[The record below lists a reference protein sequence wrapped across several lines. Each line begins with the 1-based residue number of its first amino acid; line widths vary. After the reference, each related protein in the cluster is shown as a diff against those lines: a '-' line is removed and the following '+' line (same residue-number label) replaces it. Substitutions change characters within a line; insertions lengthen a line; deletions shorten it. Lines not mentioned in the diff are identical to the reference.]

1 MESQA
6 EKLYTIGEVSWLSGL
21 PVKTIRYYSDEGLL
35 PPKRVT
41 KARYRLYNDA
51 SLARLELIRTL
62 REVGFDLSS
71 IERLLQGKDEPS
83 AAMCLQLEVIEAQMN
98 SLSQQRTLLRAALDA
113 DNAEVLTRL
122 MRVMWRARLD
132 STERE
137 AFLVCHLEQGFGG
150 LRVDPNWRPAFWETM
165 LALPDQ
171 LSESQLEAWL
181 ELAELVADESFQA
194 ALRAQTQ
201 PFADAAL
208 SKEAASTLSQEL
220 NAAYQEAA
228 KAISEGFSPIS
239 PRGQQ
244 LAATILRLNATM
256 MGRCNDPAFPEW
268 WLEHMETTAD
278 PRMER
283 YWTLI
288 AVLRS
293 WGSPSPMAQTH
304 AWLIDGLRHYVA
316 MDLKSIKQN
325 SCS

>member
-1 MESQA
+1 MESQV
-6 EKLYTIGEVSWLSGL
+6 EKLYTIGEVSRLSGL
-21 PVKTIRYYSDEGLL
+21 PVKTIRFYSDEGLL

-41 KARYRLYNDA
+41 RARYRLYDDA

-83 AAMCLQLEVIEAQMN
+83 AAMCLQLDVIEAQIN
-98 SLSQQRTLLRAALDA
+98 ALSQQRVLLRAALDA
-113 DNAEVLTRL
+113 DNAEALTRL

-132 STERE
+132 PAERE
-137 AFLVCHLEQGFGG
+137 AFLVHHLEQGFGG
-150 LRVDPNWRPAFWETM
+150 LKVDPKWRPAFWEIM
-165 LALPDQ
+165 LTLPDQ
-171 LSESQLEAWL
+171 LSEPQLEAWL

-194 ALRAQTQ
+194 ALRAQTH
-201 PFADAAL
+201 PFANAAL
-208 SKEAASTLSQEL
+208 SGEAASTLSYEL

-228 KAISEGFSPIS
+228 KAISAGFSPIS

-256 MGRCNDPAFPEW
+256 MGRRDDPAFPAW
-268 WLEHMETTAD
+268 WLAHLETTAD

-283 YWTLI
+283 YWTLV

-293 WGSPSPMAQTH
+293 WTSPSPMAQTH

-316 MDLKSIKQN
+316 VN
-325 SCS
+325 SRGAKLG

>member
-6 EKLYTIGEVSWLSGL
+6 EKLYTIGEVSRLSGL
-21 PVKTIRYYSDEGLL
+21 PVKTIRFYSDEGLL
-35 PPKRVT
+35 PPKRIT
-41 KARYRLYNDA
+41 RARYRLYDDA

-83 AAMCLQLEVIEAQMN
+83 AAMRLQLDVIEAQIN
-98 SLSQQRTLLRAALDA
+98 ALARQRTLLRAALDA

-122 MRVMWRARLD
+122 MRVMWRARLNPA
-132 STERE
+132 ERK
-137 AFLVCHLEQGFGG
+137 AFLVHHLERGFGG
-150 LRVDPNWRPAFWETM
+150 LKADLKWRPAFWETM

-171 LSESQLEAWL
+171 LSKPQLEAWL
-181 ELAELVADESFQA
+181 ELADLVADEGFQA
-194 ALRAQTQ
+194 ALRTQTQ
-201 PFADAAL
+201 PFANAAL
-208 SKEAASTLSQEL
+208 SGEAASTLSYEL

-228 KAISEGFSPIS
+228 KAISAGFSPIS

-256 MGRCNDPAFPEW
+256 MGRCDDPAFPVW
-268 WLEHMETTAD
+268 WLAHLETTAD

-283 YWTLI
+283 YWTLV

-293 WGSPSPMAQTH
+293 WTSRSPTAQTH
-304 AWLIDGLRHYVA
+304 AWLIDGSRHYVA
-316 MDLKSIKQN
+316 VNLRDAKLG
-325 SCS
+325 